1 MVENTVRPILLDLT
15 LEQLGAALK
24 QAGQPAYRAKQVY
37 HWLHRRGVID
47 PAAMTDLPAALRT
60 ALAEQF
66 TTWPLLL
73 KATQVSRD
81 GSVKFGWLT
90 PAGAPV
96 EAVLMPGFNYGSAV
110 CVSSQSGCS
119 LGCGFCQTGRLGL
132 REQLSAGMILAQL
145 YLAEAHHGAAVDR
158 LVLMGMGEPLLN
170 LGAVRRV
177 VEMLTAAEGRDW
189 SPRRITVST
198 VGLVK
203 PLVTLAREFPRVNLA
218 LSLHFT
224 TAEKRQ
230 RHMPRAEA
238 DPERLAEVLHFYRLI
253 NGGKITL
260 EYALMDGLNDRERD
274 ARRLARFARLAGLDE
289 ENELVREANEAPEP
303 ARLQPL
309 PLHVNLIAYNP
320 VPAAREYQPSPES
333 RVNEFATLLK
343 DSGIPVTVRHSRG
356 TDISAACGQLGTELG
371 NGEAV

>member
-1 MVENTVRPILLDLT
+1 MVTHAARPILLDLT
-15 LEQLGAALK
+15 LDQLGVALK
-24 QAGQPAYRAKQVY
+24 QAGQPGYRAKQVF
-37 HWLHRRGVID
+37 HWLHRRGVVD
-47 PAAMTDLPAALRT
+47 PEAMTDLPAGLRNS
-60 ALAEQF
+60 LAEQF
-66 TTWPLLL
+66 TIHPLKH
-73 KATQVSRD
+73 KATQESAD

-90 PAGAPV
+90 LDGAPV
-96 EAVLMPGFNYGSAV
+96 EAVLMPGFDYGSAV

-145 YLAEAHHGAAVDR
+145 YEAEAQLGKPVDR

-170 LGAVRRV
+170 LGAVHRV
-177 VEMLTAAEGRDW
+177 VEVLTAAEGRDW

-198 VGLVK
+198 VGLAK
-203 PLVTLAREFPRVNLA
+203 PLVKLAREFPRINLA

-238 DPERLAEVLHFYRLI
+238 EPERLAELLYFYRLI
-253 NGGKITL
+253 NGGKITI

-289 ENELVREANEAPEP
+289 ESELVQEANESPEP

-320 VPAAREYQPSPES
+320 VPAAPEYQPAPEA
-333 RVNEFATLLK
+333 RVNEFAALLR
-343 DSGIPVTVRHSRG
+343 DSGVPVTVRHSRG
-356 TDISAACGQLGTELG
+356 ADISAACGQLGAELA
-371 NGEAV
+371 E